1 MPMRTL
7 FGWPQV
13 PAVTPLEVLGLLAGV
28 PLVVIVLVFAVAKAN
43 AVLKASKHGPGPQP
57 SDPVWM
63 GGRARSI
70 MGGAEDE
77 LPEVAET
84 ERRQL
89 AATPS
94 TPTLEADAGGAS
106 ARW

>member
-1 MPMRTL
+1 MDTL

-13 PAVTPLEVLGLLAGV
+13 PTVTPLEMLGLLGGI
-28 PLVVIVLVFAVAKAN
+28 PLVVIVLIFAVAKAD
-43 AVLKASKHGPGPQP
+43 AVIKASKHGPGPQP
-57 SDPVWM
+57 GDPFWM

-77 LPEVAET
+77 LSEAELT
-84 ERRQL
+84 QRRQL
-89 AATPS
+89 TAPPS
-94 TPTLEADAGGAS
+94 TPTVEADAGGAS